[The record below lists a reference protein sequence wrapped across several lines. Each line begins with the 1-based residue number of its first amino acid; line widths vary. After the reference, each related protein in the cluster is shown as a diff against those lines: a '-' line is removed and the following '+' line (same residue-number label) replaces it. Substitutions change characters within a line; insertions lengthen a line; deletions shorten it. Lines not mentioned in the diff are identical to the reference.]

1 MSDQSTPATSK
12 KRVIR
17 TRSAAASNPAPAAV
31 ETLKT
36 ESPARPV
43 VRTVSAES
51 APESAASAVLALAV
65 SSARPEAAKPDA
77 TLEPLKAEETMSPV
91 APSRFAAFRRPAA
104 QAAAVLVTIG
114 TGWLGAQAFA
124 TAGPSNAE
132 ATNRQ
137 WAETAQALRQGQ
149 NDVVRLTG
157 DIKALKVAID
167 ALKESVDRSKADLL
181 TRQSQMMERIERS
194 PGDAGARFSKV
205 GEQLDRIETIAK
217 DPGVKLAALTERFD
231 RMERQMTTLQ
241 SAAAKPTAAAP
252 AVPAP
257 VEGPAQTGSV
267 ETKPAE
273 PKPVV
278 RDVQLEGWVLHE
290 VYDGVALIEG
300 RNRRLYEVSQG
311 GNIPGVGPV
320 EAIERRGK
328 RWVVLTPK
336 GFIGSER

>member
-1 MSDQSTPATSK
+1 M
-12 KRVIR
+12 
-17 TRSAAASNPAPAAV
+17 
-31 ETLKT
+31 
-36 ESPARPV
+36 
-43 VRTVSAES
+43 
-51 APESAASAVLALAV
+51 
-65 SSARPEAAKPDA
+65 
-77 TLEPLKAEETMSPV
+77 
-91 APSRFAAFRRPAA
+91 
-104 QAAAVLVTIG
+104 
-114 TGWLGAQAFA
+114 
-124 TAGPSNAE
+124 
-132 ATNRQ
+132 
-137 WAETAQALRQGQ
+137 
-149 NDVVRLTG
+149 
-157 DIKALKVAID
+157 
-167 ALKESVDRSKADLL
+167 
-181 TRQSQMMERIERS
+181 
-194 PGDAGARFSKV
+194 

-241 SAAAKPTAAAP
+241 SPAAKPTAAAP

-336 GFIGSER
+336 GFIGAER